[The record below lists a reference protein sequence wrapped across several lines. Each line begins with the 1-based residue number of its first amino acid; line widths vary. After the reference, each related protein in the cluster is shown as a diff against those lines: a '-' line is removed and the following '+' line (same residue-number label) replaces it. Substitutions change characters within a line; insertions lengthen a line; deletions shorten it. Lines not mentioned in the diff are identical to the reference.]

1 MSTTFELASDV
12 QEETLANGLK
22 ILLKPVKNSSVI
34 SCWVFYRVGSRNER
48 AGVTG
53 SSHWVEHMQFKGGG
67 KLRKGDVFNLVSVE
81 GGRNNAFTDQDLTVY
96 YETLPKDKLETA
108 LFIESE
114 RMTKSSFDQH
124 EVESE
129 RQVIISEREGSENYP
144 TYLLR
149 EDIFSTAFRIHPY
162 RWPVIGWKPDLQ
174 SITRDDLYNHYRRF
188 YSPNNAAL
196 AISGNFENE
205 NCLTMIRK
213 YFENIE
219 SATKAPS
226 YEIGFKEPEQT
237 GERTS
242 KIVRKGTL
250 DYLAAGFH
258 VPSVMHE
265 DIPSLVVLTTI
276 LAGWHGLIGFSQD
289 RYLPRSN
296 RLYKKLIDGKIAS
309 EVNAFFPVNIDPG
322 LLYFEL
328 TILPGVTIENA
339 KSVLVS
345 EFSQIADS
353 PPTEDEMKV
362 ACNQIRAWH
371 AYENDGVTLQAQS
384 IGIMELM
391 GDRTLSDTIV
401 SRALT
406 VSPERVC
413 QVARKYL
420 DERNRSVCEYVS
432 RE

>member
-1 MSTTFELASDV
+1 MSTTFELASHI
-12 QEETLANGLK
+12 QEETLANDLK

-34 SCWVFYRVGSRNER
+34 SCWMFYKVGSRNESP
-48 AGVTG
+48 GVTG

-67 KLRKGDVFNLVSVE
+67 RLGKGDVFHLVSAE

-96 YETLPKDKLETA
+96 YETLPKDKLEIA

-114 RMTKSSFDQH
+114 RMTKSSFDQQ

-129 RQVIISEREGSENYP
+129 RQVIISEREGSENHP

-149 EDIFSTAFRIHPY
+149 EEIFSTAFRIHPY
-162 RWPVIGWKPDLQ
+162 RWPVVGWKRDLQ
-174 SITRDDLYNHYRRF
+174 SITRNDLYNQYRHF
-188 YSPNNAAL
+188 YSPNNAVL
-196 AISGNFENE
+196 VISGNFENE
-205 NCLTMIRK
+205 DCLTLVRK

-219 SATKAPS
+219 SPS
-226 YEIGFKEPEQT
+226 KPPTPDTGFKEPDQT

-250 DYLAAGFH
+250 DYLAAAFH
-258 VPSVMHE
+258 APSVTHE

-276 LAGWHGLIGFSQD
+276 LAGWHGLIGFSADQ
-289 RYLPRSN
+289 YIPKSN

-309 EVNAFFPVNIDPG
+309 EVNAYFPVNIDPG
-322 LLYFEL
+322 LLYFDL
-328 TILPGVTIENA
+328 TILPGVTIERA
-339 KSVLVS
+339 KSVLFS

-362 ACNQIRAWH
+362 AFNQIRAWH
-371 AYENDGVTLQAQS
+371 AYENDGVALQAQS

-406 VSPERVC
+406 VSPEKVSH
-413 QVARKYL
+413 VARKYL
-420 DERNRSVCEYVS
+420 DERNRSVCGYVS